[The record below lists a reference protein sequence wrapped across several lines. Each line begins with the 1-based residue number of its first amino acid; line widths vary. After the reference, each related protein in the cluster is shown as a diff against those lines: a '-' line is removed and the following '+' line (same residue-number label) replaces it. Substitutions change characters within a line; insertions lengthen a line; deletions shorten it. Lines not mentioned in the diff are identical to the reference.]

1 MRKQRKD
8 TVLMEGEGACII
20 VEVDDAESGPVL
32 TFLNELQ
39 TTKANEFNKIL
50 ALLKRVAAVGPQNI
64 RNEQRVKRL
73 ENNLYEFKSHQ
84 VRIFWTYGTS
94 IGTRRTVVLLD
105 GVVKKQNKHKPQD
118 MNRARQHIARRQKE
132 GKS

>member
-1 MRKQRKD
+1 MSSSW
-8 TVLMEGEGACII
+8 VLVTDGTPRARARLKGF
-20 VEVDDAESGPVL
+20 S
-32 TFLNELQ
+32 
-39 TTKANEFNKIL
+39 AN